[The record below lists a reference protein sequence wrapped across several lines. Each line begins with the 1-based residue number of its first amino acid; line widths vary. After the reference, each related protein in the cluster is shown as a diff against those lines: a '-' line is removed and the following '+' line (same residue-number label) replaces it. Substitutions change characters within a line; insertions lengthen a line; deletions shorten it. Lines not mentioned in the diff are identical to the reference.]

1 MEGIKNKLN
10 VNRERR
16 EEKMKYLQQQT
27 QQVLPPAGNSVNE
40 GAATSSVEQA
50 TSGSSLST
58 IEGLE
63 TLLSSLKLEEKLPA
77 ATKWCQDEGAES
89 VEDLMEED
97 YADQLAKALQLPQ
110 IKSTR
115 LIKAI
120 KSWKSSQAVAPAAAE
135 VGMAAPAPQHVQQQ
149 ASRMKSDEE
158 TAVTMLAT
166 VKWTEVK
173 PQKTCVSELLT
184 NGDIRAVVPK
194 IDMIADDVRMK
205 VLELQFAPGPVK
217 LEDDCL
223 AAIAAY
229 THDLMQQVK
238 TGNVYYELN
247 QMLRKRGPA
256 DRAVLMRTWAG
267 YMYYMMVGLG
277 RLPDFQ
283 GVCWRGYNHGSKEDI
298 LRTYALG
305 RPIQWGAFT
314 SVTTSRDAAKEF
326 APDTHVVFKI
336 TVTSGRDINPYSFFP
351 QEGEILLSPNHRFTV
366 SSAPYEE
373 AGYTFI
379 DMVQI
384 AGSTFVS

>member
-1 MEGIKNKLN
+1 
-10 VNRERR
+10 
-16 EEKMKYLQQQT
+16 
-27 QQVLPPAGNSVNE
+27 
-40 GAATSSVEQA
+40 
-50 TSGSSLST
+50 
-58 IEGLE
+58 
-63 TLLSSLKLEEKLPA
+63 
-77 ATKWCQDEGAES
+77 
-89 VEDLMEED
+89 
-97 YADQLAKALQLPQ
+97 
-110 IKSTR
+110 
-115 LIKAI
+115 
-120 KSWKSSQAVAPAAAE
+120 
-135 VGMAAPAPQHVQQQ
+135 MAAPAPKHVQQQ
-149 ASRMKSDEE
+149 ASRMKSDAE
-158 TAVTMLAT
+158 TAVTMLTT
-166 VKWTEVK
+166 VTWTEVK

-184 NGDIRAVVPK
+184 NGDIRAVVPD
-194 IDMIADDVRMK
+194 IDMIADDVGMK

-229 THDLMQQVK
+229 THDLMRQVK
-238 TGNVYYELN
+238 TGNLYYELN
-247 QMLRKRGPA
+247 QMLRKRGAA
-256 DRAVLMRTWAG
+256 DRAGLMTTWAG

-277 RLPDFQ
+277 MLPDFQ

-298 LRTYALG
+298 LRTYSVG

-326 APDTHVVFKI
+326 APDTRVVFKI